1 MPKFVYCSQC
11 DDVTCMRDGARGCYK
26 GHGYAIR
33 TITRA
38 EYEAFECAQ
47 MPSLAGLSLARPRVP
62 TGWSLSNAP
71 HDAIEL
77 VVHEAVVNARKADD
91 PVRTMCA
98 WMENFCAAYAVRGQV
113 CLDQWYR
120 VAIEVFGYVAPPVP
134 GQEPAPPTNSA
145 FQTWRR
151 LFYALCDAFTAKP
164 PHETRTFWRFFRTW
178 GRVNDGLGRPWP
190 NEWLDRNRIL
200 DPTLTPRELEE
211 LFDALFKAKVW
222 MDREADW
229 GEALVRPWTTAHD
242 LTWQRHAANFR
253 QWMSQEPYRFS
264 DPKYS
269 LEYWQ
274 TGDDTWMAVAT
285 LLMLRGARLWDD
297 TKSMWKYDAY
307 AEQDSILESALARG
321 YAIEAMADNA
331 TTADDVQEL
340 REELRERIRDALAA
354 GADPN
359 VEGPRHHSPFEKAV
373 DERNAFLVTLLDNGV
388 RIKHSWEAEAI
399 FRYLLNDERGEEYVM
414 AGDEENWP
422 IRLSVLQRLIAMLK
436 PYMTKDE
443 WRSRGWLVRHE
454 LAVDDKR
461 YPLEIAQAWLQAI
474 GDV

>member
-38 EYEAFECAQ
+38 EYEAFERAQ
-47 MPSLAGLSLARPRVP
+47 MPSLAGLSLARRRVP
-62 TGWSLSNAP
+62 TGWSLSDAP
-71 HDAIEL
+71 YDAIGLL
-77 VVHEAVVNARKADD
+77 VHQAVVDARKADD

-98 WMENFCAAYAVRGQV
+98 WMENFCTAYAVKAQGQA

-134 GQEPAPPTNSA
+134 GQEPALPTNSA
-145 FQTWRR
+145 FQTWQR

-164 PHETRTFWRFFRTW
+164 PHETRFFWRFFRTW
-178 GRVNDGLGRPWP
+178 GRVNDHLGTPWP

-211 LFDALFKAKVW
+211 LLDALFKAKVW
-222 MDREADW
+222 MDLEANWD
-229 GEALVRPWTTAHD
+229 EALVRPWTTAHD
-242 LTWQRHAANFR
+242 LIWQRHAANFR
-253 QWMSQEPYRFS
+253 QWMSQEPYRFP
-264 DPKYS
+264 DPEYS

-274 TGDDTWMAVAT
+274 TSDDTWMAVAT

-297 TKSMWKYDAY
+297 TKGMWKYDAY

-321 YAIEAMADNA
+321 GPGTGATADNA
-331 TTADDVQEL
+331 TADDVQEL
-340 REELRERIRDALAA
+340 RKELRERIRDALAA

-373 DERNAFLVTLLDNGV
+373 DERNTFLGTLLDNGV

-399 FRYLLNDERGEEYVM
+399 FRYLLNEERGEQYVM
-414 AGDEENWP
+414 AGGEENWP

-436 PYMTKDE
+436 PHLTAYE
-443 WRSRGWLVRHE
+443 WSVVRHE
-454 LAVDDKR
+454 LAEEDER
-461 YPLEIAQAWLQAI
+461 YPPEVAQAWFQAI